1 MVLGSGSQEDPV
13 TLEYAE
19 DEGSNSGSSYHSL
32 IMAQEKLLLVIGS
45 PVSQSPDVPEA
56 LCACPVPAIIR
67 IEDDVEM
74 TTMPSENEEAI
85 PVLPRYLVGS
95 QCAS

>member
-1 MVLGSGSQEDPV
+1 M

-19 DEGSNSGSSYHSL
+19 DEGSNSGSSYHSP
-32 IMAQEKLLLVIGS
+32 IMTQEELLLVIGS
-45 PVSQSPDVPEA
+45 LVSQSLDVPKM
-56 LCACPVPAIIR
+56 LCACLVPAVIN

-74 TTMPSENEEAI
+74 TAMPSENEEAI